1 MGLDQLASYHIQ
13 NSQCIRDNN
22 CKKQY
27 TGDTGGRGDRINKFA
42 ARAAVS
48 FSIRPQC
55 GRWRPEAP
63 PTKGILI
70 SCPKAAL
77 ITPNERKTPCSG
89 AGRKNAGVLL
99 WKSLFVYF
107 SGSQRIPHR
116 VRNQHLH
123 TQNPM
128 DHLTLHEY
136 IRIPFA
142 SLAELP
148 PDLLEGP

>member
-1 MGLDQLASYHIQ
+1 MGLDQLASDHIQ

-27 TGDTGGRGDRINKFA
+27 TGDTGVEGIGSTSSLHAPRFPFRYAHNA
-42 ARAAVS
+42 ADGLPRRHLQRESPYPAR
-48 FSIRPQC
+48 RP
-55 GRWRPEAP
+55 RSSHRMSERRPV
-63 PTKGILI
+63 
-70 SCPKAAL
+70 AAL
-77 ITPNERKTPCSG
+77 AERMREFCCG
-89 AGRKNAGVLL
+89 NL
-99 WKSLFVYF
+99 SLYIF